1 MHSLI
6 NYIRFVAMKHQI
18 IKEVITMFTIAQWVV
33 LVFLLLIGLIISVV
47 LLADK
52 DTRIAGLAIVFSTII
67 VTILLA
73 IFLNWYNTSTASGI
87 RGMKDFRSNLS
98 NGIEREITI
107 TTEDGRE
114 VFRYQGKIDVES
126 DHTDNYIK
134 FESEDGKR
142 YIIYYGIQDTVK
154 IIEK

>member
-1 MHSLI
+1 
-6 NYIRFVAMKHQI
+6 
-18 IKEVITMFTIAQWVV
+18 MFTIAQWVV
-33 LVFLLLIGLIISVV
+33 LVFLLLIGFGIGGVV
-47 LLADK
+47 LADK
-52 DTRIAGLAIVFSTII
+52 DTRIAGLVIVFSTII

-114 VFRYQGKIDVES
+114 VFHYQGKIDVES

-154 IIEK
+154 IIEKRK

>member
-1 MHSLI
+1 
-6 NYIRFVAMKHQI
+6 
-18 IKEVITMFTIAQWVV
+18 MFTIAQWVV
-33 LVFLLLIGLIISVV
+33 LVFLLLIGLGISVV
-47 LLADK
+47 FLVDK
-52 DTRIAGLAIVFSTII
+52 YTRIAGLVIVFSTVV
-67 VTILLA
+67 VTVLLA

-114 VFRYQGKIDVES
+114 VFHYQGKIDVES

>member
-1 MHSLI
+1 
-6 NYIRFVAMKHQI
+6 
-18 IKEVITMFTIAQWVV
+18 MFTIVQWVF
-33 LVFLLLIGLIISVV
+33 LVLLILIGAGTS
-47 LLADK
+47 LAFLVDK
-52 DTRIAGLAIVFSTII
+52 DTRIAGLVIVFSTVV

-114 VFRYQGKIDVES
+114 VFHYQGKIDVES

>member
-1 MHSLI
+1 
-6 NYIRFVAMKHQI
+6 
-18 IKEVITMFTIAQWVV
+18 MFTIAQWVV
-33 LVFLLLIGLIISVV
+33 LVFLTLIGAGISLVFLV
-47 LLADK
+47 DK
-52 DTRIAGLAIVFSTII
+52 DTRIAGLVIVFSTVV
-67 VTILLA
+67 VTVLLA

-114 VFRYQGKIDVES
+114 VFHYQGKIDVES

-154 IIEK
+154 IIEKWK